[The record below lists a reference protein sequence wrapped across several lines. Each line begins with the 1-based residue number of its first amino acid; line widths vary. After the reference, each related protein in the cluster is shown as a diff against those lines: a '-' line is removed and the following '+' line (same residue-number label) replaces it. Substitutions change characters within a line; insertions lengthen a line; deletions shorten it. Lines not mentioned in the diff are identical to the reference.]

1 MPAQENSTLK
11 ETSSTSGERVKHEPE
26 KDLIAWQA
34 TARPF
39 KRRNRE
45 FYITVIAIAA
55 VIGLILFLV
64 EGFMPVILIISLV
77 FLFYVLSTVEP
88 EEIQYKLTNKG
99 IYIAERKTEWENLIR
114 FWFSRRFDSQLL
126 IIETFSLP
134 GRLELVIDPGQK
146 DEIRKTL
153 LNYIPEEETPA
164 SGLDRAANWFSKRL
178 PGN

>member
-1 MPAQENSTLK
+1 
-11 ETSSTSGERVKHEPE
+11 
-26 KDLIAWQA
+26 
-34 TARPF
+34 
-39 KRRNRE
+39 
-45 FYITVIAIAA
+45 
-55 VIGLILFLV
+55 
-64 EGFMPVILIISLV
+64 
-77 FLFYVLSTVEP
+77 
-88 EEIQYKLTNKG
+88 
-99 IYIAERKTEWENLIR
+99 
-114 FWFSRRFDSQLL
+114 L